1 MPATEVDLPRLLLV
15 RHGLTEF
22 NTARRFMG
30 FSDIELSPAGRRQAT
45 RLRDALAAEAFDA
58 VYSSDLK
65 RSLETAEIV
74 TGERDLEII
83 TCPEL
88 RECNYGSCEGLTFGE
103 IGERYPDVAAMCAN
117 FTPELAFPE
126 GEKFQG
132 FQARAC
138 DFLERLDKHQPTE
151 TVLVVSHD
159 GPLKVLLCRL
169 MGIDSSNWMKFGI
182 DNASLSIVHLSPRR
196 MLISR
201 LNDTSHLREVDQL
214 PG

>member
-1 MPATEVDLPRLLLV
+1 MPRLLLV

-22 NTARRFMG
+22 NTTHRFMG
-30 FSDIELSPAGRRQAT
+30 FSDVELSPSGRRQAT
-45 RLRDALAAEAFDA
+45 SLRDALAAETFNT

-74 TGERDLEII
+74 TGERNLKIV

-103 IGERYPDVAAMCAN
+103 IGERYPDVAAMCAD
-117 FTPELAFPE
+117 FTSELAFPD
-126 GEKFQG
+126 GEKFHG

-138 DFLERLDKHQPTE
+138 DFLERLEKHQLSE
-151 TVLVVSHD
+151 TVLIVSHD
-159 GPLKVLLCRL
+159 GPLKVLLCCL
-169 MGIDSSNWMKFGI
+169 LGIDSSNWMKFGI
-182 DNASLSIVHLSPRR
+182 DNASLSIVHLSLRR
-196 MLISR
+196 TLLAR
-201 LNDTSHLREVDQL
+201 LNDTSHLREADQP